1 MKLNLTVEEAIY
13 ILNRLKGR
21 EIDDMTELIFK
32 MYNAEKLVSKIKKQI
47 DKELHNE
54 NIQQKKENA
63 KWKQI
68 KRLAQSLKEIVINL
82 MMI

>member
-21 EIDDMTELIFK
+21 EIDDMTELMFK

-47 DKELHNE
+47 DKELLKELHNE
-54 NIQQKKENA
+54 NT
-63 KWKQI
+63 
-68 KRLAQSLKEIVINL
+68 
-82 MMI
+82 

>member
-1 MKLNLTVEEAIY
+1 MRLNLTVEEAIY

-47 DKELHNE
+47 DKELLKELHNE
-54 NIQQKKENA
+54 NIK
-63 KWKQI
+63 
-68 KRLAQSLKEIVINL
+68 
-82 MMI
+82 